1 LFFSSRR
8 QCGKLPFISVADY
21 GNNRNQYGLLAQ
33 ILWGYKENRDGGGLI
48 EALGWG
54 KALSTS
60 YFEKRLKQLKL
71 ICSIA

>member
-1 LFFSSRR
+1 
-8 QCGKLPFISVADY
+8 
-21 GNNRNQYGLLAQ
+21 LLAQ